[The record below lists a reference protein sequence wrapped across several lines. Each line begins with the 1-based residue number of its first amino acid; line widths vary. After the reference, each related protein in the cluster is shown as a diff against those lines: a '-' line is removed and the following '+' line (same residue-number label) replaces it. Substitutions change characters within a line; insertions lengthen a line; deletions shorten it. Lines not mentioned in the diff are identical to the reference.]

1 MRQVMDQ
8 FHASFWVY
16 QDSGSAGNHFFE
28 WMKFPDAEAAVGISG
43 SWTETKYSGA
53 TAIRCTFR
61 NLNGR
66 NYGGFLFQNGIL
78 RGDDKAPK
86 ENFGT
91 EANAGLNLTGATQ
104 LSFWARG
111 ESGGEVVR
119 FFMGG
124 IGWDT
129 TGFLRRPQTPCT
141 KKVEG
146 PCPYPDS
153 TPKAM
158 IQSVLTR
165 EWRRYVINLRGRDL
179 HYVLGGFGWY
189 ADAVSNP
196 EGAVFYVDD
205 IQYELDDSARNKRLQ
220 QPRFLLSYQ
229 TESDPQDQSI
239 VGRFDL
245 AQRNTAYTYDN
256 ALALLAFLADGTPD
270 SIRRARLIGDAFVW
284 ASRHDRTFTD
294 GRLRSAYQAGDVDL
308 PPGWLPHDR
317 PGTARV
323 PGFYNEAPDFH
334 LSPGEIIDLPAL
346 ARQLLAGDGPDLKR
360 IRPGLSDETVKMLAK
375 YAVYPAT
382 VLPDCSC
389 WSLNKPKMSSAEN
402 LKPLIRDLNLLIDK
416 SILRPPDAPAK
427 GAPALQ
433 LSQRLAWARDNR
445 AALDKLFP
453 QELLASQ
460 SFIEVRQEAI
470 DSGDNAWTMIALLAL
485 YQASHDA
492 QYLETAK
499 RIGEFLGKFKDG
511 SEGYQ
516 GFLGGIDSP
525 EKKSSAKTQ
534 PQNGPAENEP
544 RENDKCPRSWAS
556 TEHNLDVYA
565 AFTRMFQITADD
577 RWRDG
582 AAHARRFVEAMW
594 DDDPQG
600 GAQNYHVDLVS
611 LLRLRFEGCQEERMM
626 QYCRGV
632 IALFVCWTLL
642 AEGNAGT
649 NPIRYSAQKAF
660 EAAAASPFDGNKQ
673 AEWLASLPKDH
684 EFYVIEGDLLMTNEE
699 ALAYLVT
706 KSSPPTS
713 VKSAE
718 LLVNRIGGQDDFY
731 SGMASRELS
740 YFIEPDGFTPPEL
753 SKVTTAL
760 QTAMS
765 DWSNACGECGIS
777 FIRAASPGNVNF
789 KVRRWDVHGAYIAA
803 SFFPHDS
810 NERAT

>member
-1 MRQVMDQ
+1 MVFIILICIAFGGLSYGSTFQEERDARHSAARSLEWMRRVMDQ

-28 WMKFPDAEAAVGISG
+28 WMKFPDEKAAVDISG

-53 TAIRCTFR
+53 TAIRCTFW

-78 RGDDKAPK
+78 KGDDKAPK

-111 ESGGEVVR
+111 ENGGEVVR

-129 TGFLRRPQTPCT
+129 TGFLRRPQKPCT
-141 KKVEG
+141 EKVEG

-153 TPKAM
+153 TPKVM

-165 EWRRYVINLRGRDL
+165 EWKKYVIDLKGRDL

-308 PPGWLPHDR
+308 PSGWLPHDR

-334 LSPGEIIDLPAL
+334 LSPDEIIDLPAL
-346 ARQLLAGDGPDLKR
+346 ARQLLAGDSPDLKR
-360 IRPGLSDETVKMLAK
+360 IRSGLSDETVRMLAK
-375 YAVYPAT
+375 YAVYPAS

-389 WSLNKPKMSSAEN
+389 WSLNKPKMPTEED

-416 SILRPPDAPAK
+416 NILRPPDAPAK

-433 LSQRLAWARDNR
+433 LSQRLAWARQNR
-445 AALDKLFP
+445 AALDRVFP

-470 DSGDNAWTMIALLAL
+470 DSGDNAWTTIALLAL

-499 RIGEFLGKFKDG
+499 RIGEFLEKFKNEK
-511 SEGYQ
+511 EGYQ

-525 EKKSSAKTQ
+525 EKKSSEKTP
-534 PQNGPAENEP
+534 PQNGPTENESHQ
-544 RENDKCPRSWAS
+544 NDNCPRPWAS

-565 AFTRMFQITADD
+565 AFTRLFQITADE
-577 RWRDG
+577 RWRNG

-594 DDDPQG
+594 DDDPQDKEQRG
-600 GAQNYHVDLVS
+600 CFLAGTLDTRTRNTAANRLIKRPEDLYQLPLDTQSWSVLS
-611 LLRLRFEGCQEERMM
+611 LKNILETHPDLLRCPERNHL
-626 QYCRGV
+626 V
-632 IALFVCWTLL
+632 IKT
-642 AEGNAGT
+642 AG
-649 NPIRYSAQKAF
+649 S
-660 EAAAASPFDGNKQ
+660 Q
-673 AEWLASLPKDH
+673 AESYSGFDFNEDKDGIWVEGTAQMAVAYKFAGRADQSAIYQKELRRIQQDPSLGKNDGSLP
-684 EFYVIEGDLLMTNEE
+684 
-699 ALAYLVT
+699 A
-706 KSSPPTS
+706 
-713 VKSAE
+713 
-718 LLVNRIGGQDDFY
+718 
-731 SGMASRELS
+731 
-740 YFIEPDGFTPPEL
+740 
-753 SKVTTAL
+753 AL
-760 QTAMS
+760 QEPLTSGFDFNYFRRPHVGATA
-765 DWSNACGECGIS
+765 W
-777 FIRAASPGNVNF
+777 NVFAQLGFNPYYQEL
-789 KVRRWDVHGAYIAA
+789 K
-803 SFFPHDS
+803 
-810 NERAT
+810 